1 MSPETRLFCMK
12 RCHVL
17 KNNYSD
23 QLSLYNDKIFRSNIN
38 VRARVCDLFIIY
50 TYIYI
55 FFLSIRKR
63 NNKWALQRAK
73 ANVVRWYPVVG
84 LLDYMEETLNVLQ
97 KEFPYFFTGSLRIYN
112 KLRKYFVSFFLLFV
126 LFLSSFLLYNV

>member
-1 MSPETRLFCMK
+1 MC
-12 RCHVL
+12 
-17 KNNYSD
+17 
-23 QLSLYNDKIFRSNIN
+23 
-38 VRARVCDLFIIY
+38 VRASVIY
-50 TYIYI
+50 FLYTHTYIYI

-112 KLRKYFVSFFLLFV
+112 KLRKYLVSFFFTFRFV
-126 LFLSSFLLYNV
+126 LFLSSFLFYNV